1 MISVDLHLHTCHSYD
16 CATPLYDVVRRCR
29 EAALDC
35 VAVTDHNTISGA
47 LKLRDAGGIRVIVG
61 EEIST
66 VDGELLGL
74 FLTQP
79 VSRGLPALE
88 TIERV
93 KAQGGLVCIP
103 HPLGRRPFS
112 PRNDIGHTQDGRYVP
127 SPCVTR
133 ASRLLTKDVIARV
146 DMLEAINC
154 RTPFAS
160 TWKAMSRLVELSN
173 LPSTAGSDAHTAGEI
188 GRGRVVM
195 ADFTD
200 AQSFLAAI
208 RNARVSGVRSSAFVH
223 FASMYAKLGRRGCS
237 D

>member
-16 CATPLYDVVRRCR
+16 CATPLKDVVRMCR
-29 EAALDC
+29 ESALDC

-47 LKLRDAGGIRVIVG
+47 LRLRDAGGIRVIVG

-66 VDGELLGL
+66 TEGELLGL
-74 FLTQP
+74 FLTKP
-79 VSRGLPALE
+79 VSRGLSAFE
-88 TIERV
+88 TIDRV
-93 KAQGGLVCIP
+93 KSQGGLVCIP
-103 HPLGRRPFS
+103 HPLGRRPFP
-112 PRNDIGHTQDGRYVP
+112 PRNDMGHTQDGRYVP
-127 SPCVTR
+127 SPRVTH
-133 ASRLLTKDVIARV
+133 ASRLLTADIIALV
-146 DMLEAINC
+146 DMLEVVNC

-160 TWKAMSRLVELSN
+160 TWEAMRRLVKLSN

-200 AQSFLAAI
+200 AQSFLTAI
-208 RNARVSGVRSSAFVH
+208 RNAQVSGVRSSVFVH